1 MLTPLFRRML
11 SVRYT
16 GVNNIRDLVIPL
28 PENEIK
34 EIKQIET
41 KIENNNLIVS
51 FFVGDVKRI
60 FEIPQKKV

>member
-28 PENEIK
+28 PENEAK
-34 EIKQIET
+34 LVKQIET
-41 KIENNNLIVS
+41 KIEDNNLIVS
-51 FFVGDVKRI
+51 IFVGDVKRI